1 MKTLSNGKESN
12 LSPDHKI
19 PLCACSERQ
28 TRYLWRNIR
37 AYISAQMSVVGLIK
51 DTKLIAFLCIR
62 SFSCLCL
69 SPLYLSPSTPVQS
82 LVSQLRIYSFYIPI
96 LPVLSLI
103 YIYSW
108 WVFSNKDSS
117 LFSSNLA
124 TSFLMSSTFT
134 VSTALTAFSQL
145 VNPILYVCVLF
156 RKDTLRNKKFWFFF
170 FPREFWPLVW
180 FVFPK
185 KAVGIIWLI
194 VQFQG

>member
-28 TRYLWRNIR
+28 TRYLWRNIC

-103 YIYSW
+103 YIP
-108 WVFSNKDSS
+108 DESS
-117 LFSSNLA
+117 PTRIPLFFPVTLLLLFSCPAPLQ
-124 TSFLMSSTFT
+124 FL
-134 VSTALTAFSQL
+134 Q
-145 VNPILYVCVLF
+145 
-156 RKDTLRNKKFWFFF
+156 
-170 FPREFWPLVW
+170 PLLH
-180 FVFPK
+180 F
-185 KAVGIIWLI
+185 LS
-194 VQFQG
+194 